1 MTNQTLTC
9 TATYVTVAG
18 DVGLSIIFIPVA
30 HLGASSFTPLNA
42 FFLPYSAAPPA
53 QQAQS
58 ISFTAPPSTPLTGPA
73 PTLGATATSGLPVS
87 YSSNSTGVC
96 TVAGASVT
104 LGKRLSDRLY
114 AAYEHSLAGT
124 GGALMI
130 FYELS
135 RRWSLR
141 GQAGETSAVDLI
153 YKLSFD

>member
-1 MTNQTLTC
+1 MLGGRNGRGL
-9 TATYVTVAG
+9 ASRFGLDELSVAG
-18 DVGLSIIFIPVA
+18 GGDGD
-30 HLGASSFTPLNA
+30 
-42 FFLPYSAAPPA
+42 
-53 QQAQS
+53 
-58 ISFTAPPSTPLTGPA
+58 
-73 PTLGATATSGLPVS
+73 
-87 YSSNSTGVC
+87 

-104 LGKRLSDRLY
+104 LGKRLSNRLY